1 MQNSASNPAEFRL
14 RDSGSSGVWRSV
26 AQVPEYV
33 AEEAAPAEDYA
44 QRLNQQ
50 LWGRPTVRIQRLK
63 ETAALA
69 REPQPGKDANAAWDL
84 AVAFAIHALSIERG
98 PARDRAEARCLDA
111 LEAAIAAG
119 HPRPA
124 LNHPDFI
131 SVANNPRFLALAN
144 INQRRPA

>member
-33 AEEAAPAEDYA
+33 AEEAAPDGDYV
-44 QRLNQQ
+44 QRISQQ

-63 ETAALA
+63 EAAA
-69 REPQPGKDANAAWDL
+69 QTREPEPGKAARAAWDL
-84 AVAFAIHALSIERG
+84 AVAFAIHALSMERG
-98 PARDRAEARCLDA
+98 TARDRAETRCLDS

-119 HPRPA
+119 HARPA
-124 LNHPDFI
+124 PNHPDFI